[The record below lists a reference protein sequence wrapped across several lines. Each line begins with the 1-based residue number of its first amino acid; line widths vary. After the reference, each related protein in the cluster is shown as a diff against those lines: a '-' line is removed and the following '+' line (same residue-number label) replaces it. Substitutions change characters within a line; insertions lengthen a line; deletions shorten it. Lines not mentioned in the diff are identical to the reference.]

1 MIFTKI
7 CVGCISR
14 ETDTRAWAI
23 SFLFWGGMYVFFF
36 PSSFYLQFTCI
47 ALFWFC
53 VLICQLLCSTSSSAY
68 WIAYL
73 HATDNNKNLYRLPPH
88 PLFAWCNNNNQKER
102 KTVSLCIPLA
112 WQRWNGNTISKYKK
126 HTHKKILKIVRSEWW
141 QGEICLLTCST
152 QTLVVRIWFFRSCK
166 KKNNSMKEKRTKIF
180 DSRENWKWKT
190 QIESDSFFSNIFT
203 KRVYNNNL
211 LCISFENI
219 VVLVTDTSDSLS
231 SAYIA
236 HCFLNE

>member
-88 PLFAWCNNNNQKER
+88 PGHPLFAWCNNNNQKER
-102 KTVSLCIPLA
+102 KTVSLCIPSA
-112 WQRWNGNTISKYKK
+112 WQRWNGTTISKYKK
-126 HTHKKILKIVRSEWW
+126 HTAHKKILKIVRSEWW

-166 KKNNSMKEKRTKIF
+166 KKRIQWKKNVQRYSIQEK
-180 DSRENWKWKT
+180 
-190 QIESDSFFSNIFT
+190 IESEKHKLNQIPFFFKYFHET
-203 KRVYNNNL
+203 
-211 LCISFENI
+211 CIQ
-219 VVLVTDTSDSLS
+219 
-231 SAYIA
+231 
-236 HCFLNE
+236 